1 MKSNEI
7 TRELLQKCR
16 GAFVDLHF
24 MYGFDFEKPFGI
36 TSVEGSFTVAKVMK
50 AAAAAGP
57 KSGVSYIPGHQVLVL
72 ITYSDDWNGF
82 LTAAVAYGKV
92 KIEERPVPGYHWD
105 KRKLAQFYNKSQFEE
120 VRKKLWGRD
129 KTYLI
134 WQDVQYLKIPPLEK
148 EPTEYGRYELITP
161 YVTVFMAMSYVERVS
176 LRDKSSKGELIEF
189 SLPLGFAGAHDPSEI
204 IDRSGNLIY
213 PHRSELRRRAA
224 QNKREHDRQEFLATD
239 HSGKVEELQRLAAE
253 WKTKILKDLAA
264 AETGEQLK
272 SAAEELSRWKGLTGS
287 VLDLEFFR
295 DKVQGKQF
303 SSNAECEQFYQ
314 RIRGQLTAWR
324 QAV

>member
-1 MKSNEI
+1 MKNNEI
-7 TRELLQKCR
+7 TREFLQKCR
-16 GAFVDLHF
+16 GAFMDLHF

-36 TSVEGSFTVAKVMK
+36 TSVEGSFTPAKVMK

-57 KSGVSYIPGHQVLVL
+57 KSGVSYMPEQQVLVL
-72 ITYSDDWNGF
+72 VTYSKDWNCF
-82 LTAAVAYGKV
+82 LTASVAYGKV
-92 KIEERPVPGYHWD
+92 KIEERPVPGYHWY

-134 WQDVQYLKIPPLEK
+134 WQDMQYLKIPPLEK
-148 EPTEYGRYELITP
+148 EPTEHGRYELITP
-161 YVTVFMAMSYVERVS
+161 YVTVFRAMSYVERVS

-189 SLPLGFAGAHDPSEI
+189 NLPLGFAGAHDPSEI

-239 HSGKVEELQRLAAE
+239 HSGKVEALRRLADE
-253 WKTKILKDLAA
+253 WKARILKDLAA
-264 AETGEQLK
+264 AETGEQLD
-272 SAAEELSRWKGLTGS
+272 SVSDQLTRWKGLVGS
-287 VLDLEFFR
+287 VRDLEYFR
-295 DKVQGKQF
+295 DKVQEKRF
-303 SSNAECEQFYQ
+303 DSNAECEQFYQ